1 MDGGVVNVRL
11 TGMRPFVN
19 TDSGRDELPVDEHHC
34 DLPAADK
41 VGAQPSVC
49 RSW

>member
-1 MDGGVVNVRL
+1 VDGGVVNVRL